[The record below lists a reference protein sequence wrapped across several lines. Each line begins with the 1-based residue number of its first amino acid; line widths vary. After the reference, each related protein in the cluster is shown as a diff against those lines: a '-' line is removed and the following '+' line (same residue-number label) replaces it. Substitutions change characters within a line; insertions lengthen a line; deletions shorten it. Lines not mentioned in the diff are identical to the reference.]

1 MAKISPARK
10 AASQILM
17 AVERGQLHS
26 DDLLRGK
33 AVCALSAPD
42 RNLATAL
49 VLGVLRWQIQ
59 LDNQIQALLTRPNA
73 KLDPEI
79 RIALRLGAF
88 QLLHMDRI
96 PARAAI
102 DESVELAQQAGHHF
116 ASGMVNAV
124 LRKMAR
130 YKQTLDNL
138 SPTAESID
146 PVKGTGFSPYAT
158 ATEKMVASQVAET
171 LDPEGGGGFNPRIK
185 PEETAGALAPEEMF
199 LEKFAAELALAQAH
213 PIWMVERWINF
224 YGLDA
229 ACDLC
234 RHGQSQPVLTLRL
247 TSPAAEAELDAAGI
261 GLEPGELLT
270 AARAVVSGNL
280 TVALLEDKLRDQVRL
295 QDEGSQL
302 VAELA
307 GYSGES
313 ENNSGQKQRKIL
325 DACAAPGGKTLI
337 LAERNPQA
345 RIVACE
351 SSASRLEQLRKRLV
365 CLGERVECRQAD
377 ATALKEESVFD
388 LALADVP
395 CSGTG
400 TLGRN
405 PEIRHRLR
413 PEDLTRQAER
423 QRAILTAA
431 LRAVRPGG
439 RVVYSTCSME
449 PEENQQVVAAVLA
462 ANPSAHLVSL
472 EARIGQLLDGNI
484 LTSTGAERLRGSLTG
499 EGFLRLLPGTFHTDG
514 FFICMIERTS

>member
-1 MAKISPARK
+1 MTKISPARK
-10 AASQILM
+10 AAFQILM
-17 AVERGQLHS
+17 AVERGQSHS

-33 AVCALSAPD
+33 AVNALSAPD

-59 LDNQIQALLTRPNA
+59 LDHQCQALLTRPNA

-79 RIALRLGAF
+79 RIALRMGAF

-102 DESVELAQQAGHHF
+102 DESVELAQQAGHRF

-130 YKQTLDNL
+130 YKQTLDSL
-138 SPTAESID
+138 SPPEEARNPE
-146 PVKGTGFSPYAT
+146 
-158 ATEKMVASQVAET
+158 
-171 LDPEGGGGFNPRIK
+171 EGGVFNPRVM
-185 PEETAGALAPEEMF
+185 PTATTEALASEGFFSED
-199 LEKFAAELALAQAH
+199 LEAHAACEAH
-213 PIWMVERWINF
+213 PIWMVERWISF
-224 YGLDA
+224 YGLDVA
-229 ACDLC
+229 RDLC

-247 TSPAAEAELDAAGI
+247 AGPAAEAELDAAGI

-270 AARAVVSGNL
+270 AARTVVSGNP
-280 TVALLEDKLRDQVRL
+280 TASLLEGKLSDQLRL

-313 ENNSGQKQRKIL
+313 GINPVQKQRKIL

-351 SSASRLEQLRKRLV
+351 SSAARLEQLRKRLA

-388 LALADVP
+388 LALDDVP

-423 QRAILTAA
+423 QRALLAAA

-449 PEENQQVVAAVLA
+449 PEENEQVVAAVLA
-462 ANPSAHLVSL
+462 ANPNARLVSL
-472 EARIGQLLDGNI
+472 EERIGQLLDGNI